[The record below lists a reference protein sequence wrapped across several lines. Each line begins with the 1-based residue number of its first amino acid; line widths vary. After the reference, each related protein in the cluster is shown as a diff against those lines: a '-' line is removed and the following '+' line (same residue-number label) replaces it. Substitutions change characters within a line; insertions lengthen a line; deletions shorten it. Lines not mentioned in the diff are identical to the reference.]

1 MINENY
7 NYNYYYGIN
16 ILLTNNR
23 IIKVIKIKIT
33 SSDTLLL
40 LEGVVLV
47 CILVLERVTLVCV
60 GGVTL
65 DCIIGV
71 AADCVIG
78 VAPVGVAGKPRLV
91 FRFLISISS
100 STCALDY

>member
-47 CILVLERVTLVCV
+47 CILVERVTPVCV

-65 DCIIGV
+65 DCVIGV

-100 STCALDY
+100 STCASDY